1 MFPWIT
7 LALIVGF
14 YGATRNVPTADE
26 IRASFDHGQ
35 KFYSSGAYD
44 QAIGE
49 YRSIIGS
56 RSSLLTMEGV
66 TVSVGDIEA
75 PLQEVATYQ
84 IGNAHL
90 RMAEE
95 ALERRARARDL
106 ETQQDLQ
113 GQAADLLAEAIDY
126 FELTEERATVEVLQA
141 LARSQIV
148 SCHYKRGDYESTI
161 EAARTLIER
170 YPASK
175 YVVQAMYDIGWAY
188 FDMEEYASS
197 AAAFERLVQRFPSGY
212 RGNRALFQI
221 GESYFR
227 LERYRDAIPQFQR
240 LVESQRIGQMSQRE
254 LLVMKREKLA
264 GLVDETALELAAKA
278 MIRLG
283 ECYERTGDY
292 QEASLAFE
300 TVATQFQEEQRLA
313 EEAYLRHADMH
324 YNRGDFEACIAVYRR
339 AIENDPDMGDK
350 ARLQLLM
357 ANRYFE
363 TEHYP
368 EAALEYTIYRDTYAM
383 WAAAAGLPV
392 EGVGLQVAR
401 AWFRH
406 AAGVES
412 ARRLDPYR
420 RAEAELKSTLRAWPG
435 SAYDV
440 ELRFNLGLALERQED
455 EAKITEALALYLA
468 LIEDPRSGGYRQSAR
483 FQAARILHDRQDF
496 AAAADQY
503 RQVILEMADRAEVQ
517 IARFELANVLRDAGR
532 PDEAVAAYREVDPE
546 TELFARSRL
555 EAGQSLFSAGR
566 TGEAIPVL
574 EEGLAPQGQADG
586 ETLALL
592 HYLLGAA
599 HSRLEQYEA
608 AVPWFSRAIEDGVET
623 VLEQAVYGR
632 GLAYFRMGR
641 LEEAAADLDRPWQQ
655 AEFLGSAS
663 RLLAACYTK
672 LDRAD
677 EALEV
682 YQRLALETETVLEEA
697 EYRLAHAEI
706 RYRQGGYEEV
716 VEACRAIEALA
727 VTETELPK
735 SRPYYVLEKAW
746 YLKADASLRLN
757 RFADASGA
765 AARGWQRFPG
775 GYFAADFL
783 FLRGLADLQ
792 RDDNESSVASFTRM
806 LRRFPDHDN
815 APYALYYRGYGQ
827 FNQTMFREAEADFR
841 RLLREH
847 PEIDVA
853 ADAAFRAA
861 ECVYNLGR
869 FAEAAGAYQAFHDR
883 YPSTPL
889 AEEALY
895 NVAWCHLNL
904 RGEQGR
910 NEAVARRSL
919 ETYLEGYP
927 GGRWASTARYT
938 LAEIRYNAGEYDA
951 AYGMFVEIEQ
961 EFPGTE
967 AARRAAGALPD
978 LREAVA
984 YKAYEAAM
992 EEFNLAVEGE
1002 SDDGLRAV
1010 IPRLEVIWEEYPQTS
1025 SGIGAR
1031 VNMAVAYQKLKRWKQ
1046 AVDIY
1051 DEIVAASEGGA
1062 PVEPNVLAFCQR
1074 RSGTIKRRH
1083 L

>member
-49 YRSIIGS
+49 YRSILES
-56 RSSLLTMEGV
+56 RNSLLRMEGV

-95 ALERRARARDL
+95 VLERRARARDL
-106 ETQQDLQ
+106 ETRQDLQ
-113 GQAADLLAEAIDY
+113 ARAADLLAEAVGH
-126 FELTEERATVEVLQA
+126 FELTEERATVDVLRA

-148 SCHYKRGDYESTI
+148 TCHYKRGDYESTI
-161 EAARTLIER
+161 DAARTLIER

-188 FDMEEYASS
+188 FDMEDYASS

-227 LERYRDAIPQFQR
+227 LERYRDAIPQFR
-240 LVESQRIGQMSQRE
+240 GLVESQRIGQMSRRE

-283 ECYERTGDY
+283 ECYERIGEY
-292 QEASLAFE
+292 GEASLAFE

-324 YNRGDFEACIAVYRR
+324 YDRGDFEACIAVYRR

-392 EGVGLQVAR
+392 EGVGLQIAR
-401 AWFRH
+401 AWFRE
-406 AAGVES
+406 AARLES
-412 ARRLDPYR
+412 GRRLDPYR
-420 RAEAELKSTLRAWPG
+420 RAEAELKSTLRAYPG
-435 SAYDV
+435 STYDV

-455 EAKITEALALYLA
+455 EAKTTEALALYLE
-468 LIEDPRSGGYRQSAR
+468 LIEDPRAGGYRQSAR
-483 FQAARILHDRQDF
+483 FQAARILHQRQDF
-496 AAAADQY
+496 EAAADQY
-503 RQVILEMADRAEVQ
+503 RRAIGEMADRAEVQ

-532 PDEAVAAYREVDPE
+532 LDEAVAAYRQVDPA

-555 EAGQSLFSAGR
+555 EAGQSLFSGGR
-566 TGEAIPVL
+566 TAEAIPIL
-574 EEGLAPQGQADG
+574 EEGLSQQGQADG

-592 HYLLGAA
+592 YYLLGAG

-608 AVPWFSRAIEDGVET
+608 SLPWFSMAVEGAVPA

-655 AEFLGSAS
+655 ADLLSSAS
-663 RLLAACYTK
+663 RLLAACYTQ

-682 YQRLALETETVLEEA
+682 YQRLALETETDLEEA
-697 EYRLAHAEI
+697 EFRLAHAEI
-706 RYRQGGYEEV
+706 RYRQERYEEV
-716 VEACRAIEALA
+716 VEACRAIEALE
-727 VTETELPK
+727 VTETELPE
-735 SRPYYVLEKAW
+735 SRPYHVLEKAY

-792 RDDNESSVASFTRM
+792 ADANESSVASFTRM
-806 LRRFPDHDN
+806 LRRFPDHGN
-815 APYALYYRGYGQ
+815 APYALYYRGYGH
-827 FNQTMFREAEADFR
+827 FNQAMFREAEQDFR

-853 ADAAFRAA
+853 GDAAFRKA

-869 FAEAAGAYQAFHDR
+869 FAEAAAAYQGFHDR
-883 YPSTPL
+883 FPSTPL

-895 NVAWCHLNL
+895 NVAWCHLNM

-910 NEAVARRSL
+910 NEAEARRSL
-919 ETYLEGYP
+919 ESYLGAYP

-951 AYGMFVEIEQ
+951 AYGMFVAIEE

-967 AARRAAGALPD
+967 AATRAAGALPD

-992 EEFNLAVEGE
+992 EEFGLAVESE

-1010 IPRLEVIWEEYPQTS
+1010 IPRLEVIWEEYPGTS

-1031 VNMAVAYQKLKRWKQ
+1031 VNMAVAFQKLKRWRE
-1046 AVDIY
+1046 AVDIF
-1051 DEIVAASEGGA
+1051 DEIVAASESGA